1 MSTEQQSGN
10 QRDLAYYC
18 QCFRELNVNRSERGE
33 VLYQPILLLS
43 VIDLIAQGLIK
54 DNYIFITEALITTF
68 NNYID
73 ILIEDNN
80 KKSRSSFSLP
90 FFHLQNEKDQ
100 FWYLDYKP
108 EYYQD
113 SQTNK
118 KQINNKIRKS
128 IIQLKNYVNH
138 AFIDENLFDLI
149 QDEDSRIELGDALV
163 TRWFSSSEDRV
174 ESLLKANQSFHNSIQ
189 KEIIKLSQP
198 GRNEKEQKFYFRKAA
213 ARDAVFGKAVVGL
226 YNYKCAFCELKVN
239 NSLSQN
245 IVDGAHIEPFK
256 ISFNNEITNGIS
268 LCKNHHWAF
277 DKGWFSINDD
287 YKIIVAKDLQEESPN
302 AKRKMQDFNGEIIL
316 LPDAKKYAPAQY
328 YPSYKSLKWHRKKWR
343 FEL

>member
-1 MSTEQQSGN
+1 M
-10 QRDLAYYC
+10 
-18 QCFRELNVNRSERGE
+18 
-33 VLYQPILLLS
+33 
-43 VIDLIAQGLIK
+43 
-54 DNYIFITEALITTF
+54 
-68 NNYID
+68 
-73 ILIEDNN
+73 
-80 KKSRSSFSLP
+80 P
-90 FFHLQNEKDQ
+90 FFHLQNEKEQ
-100 FWYLDYKP
+100 FWYLDYKS
-108 EYYQD
+108 EYYQEIKI
-113 SQTNK
+113 NK

-128 IIQLKNYVNH
+128 TIQLKNYVNH
-138 AFIDENLFDLI
+138 AFIDQNLFDLI
-149 QDEDSRIELGDALV
+149 QNENSRIELGDALV
-163 TRWFSSSEDRV
+163 TRWFSSIEDRV
-174 ESLLKANQSFHNSIQ
+174 ESLLKVNQAFHKSIQ

-226 YNYKCAFCELKVN
+226 YNYKCAFCGLKVN

-245 IVDGAHIEPFK
+245 IVDGAHIEPFN

-316 LPDAKKYAPAQY
+316 LPDATKYAPDQY
-328 YPSYKSLKWHRKKWR
+328 YPSHKSLKWHRKKWR